1 MTIIETPIFT
11 RRVLEILSDDEYRE
25 LQRIV
30 AENPEVGAIIPGSKG
45 LRKLR
50 WTFSGKGKRGGTRII
65 YYWVKSR
72 FIVLMLFLFK
82 KNERSDITKEQ
93 ITMLRN
99 LVNKELR

>member
-11 RRVLEILSDDEYRE
+11 RRVLEILSKVEYRE
-25 LQRIV
+25 LQSVV
-30 AENPEVGAIIPGSKG
+30 AENPEVGAIIPESKG

-72 FIVLMLFLFK
+72 FIILMLFLFK
-82 KNERSDITKEQ
+82 KSERGNITKEQ
-93 ITMLRN
+93 ITMLGN
-99 LVNKELR
+99 LVKKELR